1 MRSIKGLGIC
11 TESEAREVAR
21 TIIATYNSGNQVI
34 SIDAGRKMM
43 NDAYAIIGLDVNVT
57 D

>member
-21 TIIATYNSGNQVI
+21 KIIATYNSGN
-34 SIDAGRKMM
+34 
-43 NDAYAIIGLDVNVT
+43 
-57 D
+57 